1 MASVTLKISSKCEE
15 VNQFKETV
23 GDESSDVNLS
33 KLLTAVKKVQQE
45 SNVVLTEMVNEE
57 KAKNGIAQRPESE
70 ESVDNDSE
78 IEGFETN
85 ACSRCLAQSRCS
97 DCLILS
103 WVAQFCKDSYSSIRG
118 YVSEKLCEGSTGTTS
133 TFRHGIML
141 LDDDDDNDDTN
152 EPPGK
157 KSKS

>member
-78 IEGFETN
+78 IEG
-85 ACSRCLAQSRCS
+85 
-97 DCLILS
+97 
-103 WVAQFCKDSYSSIRG
+103 
-118 YVSEKLCEGSTGTTS
+118 KLFLLTTL
-133 TFRHGIML
+133 TY
-141 LDDDDDNDDTN
+141 T
-152 EPPGK
+152 K
-157 KSKS
+157 TK